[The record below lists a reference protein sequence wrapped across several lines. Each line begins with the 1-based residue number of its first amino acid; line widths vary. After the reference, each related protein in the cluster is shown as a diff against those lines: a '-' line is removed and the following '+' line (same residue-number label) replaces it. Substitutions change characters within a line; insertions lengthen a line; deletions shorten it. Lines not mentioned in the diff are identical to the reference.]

1 VLHEVR
7 RELSTLGSQ
16 VTVQLFSSLKKTGV
30 EEVERV
36 VGGWLGVDAATE
48 TPPTAG

>member
-1 VLHEVR
+1 VR
-7 RELSTLGSQ
+7 KELAPLGEQ

-36 VGGWLGVDAATE
+36 VGAWLSVPEAA
-48 TPPTAG
+48 A